1 MILLDHCSEGSGQSH
16 CRQLLFQMCSGTSSP
31 TSVTHFIDLDRPSE
45 EVFSRDLS
53 DFPSLENGT
62 GTNDEDELSLG
73 LPTEL
78 KRKKQ
83 QLDSAHRPSK
93 ERQSAAG
100 LSLPPVRPC
109 NRPLNWRL
117 HIQPKT
123 QRL

>member
-1 MILLDHCSEGSGQSH
+1 
-16 CRQLLFQMCSGTSSP
+16 MCSGTSSP

-83 QLDSAHRPSK
+83 QLD
-93 ERQSAAG
+93 AG
-100 LSLPPVRPC
+100 GQTLRAIGDSTMF
-109 NRPLNWRL
+109 
-117 HIQPKT
+117 IEFT
-123 QRL
+123 